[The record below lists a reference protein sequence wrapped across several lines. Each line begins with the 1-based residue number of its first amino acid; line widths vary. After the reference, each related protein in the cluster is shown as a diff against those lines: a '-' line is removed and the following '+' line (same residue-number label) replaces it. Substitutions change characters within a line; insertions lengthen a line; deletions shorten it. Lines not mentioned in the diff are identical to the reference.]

1 MVNCVATETLERA
14 HLEDS
19 QSVAS
24 TERVIEIRS
33 WQGCHQTPHRHDGEV
48 PVVGVAEEQ
57 GVLVGV
63 DQVEYGQ
70 THHLPQEHHT
80 HQHLVVVTGE
90 SESEGG
96 EERWKEEEK
105 ERKGNRKHILLHTHR
120 HVGGLNLFL
129 QPST

>member
-1 MVNCVATETLERA
+1 MVSRTHCVATETLERA
-14 HLEDS
+14 HLEDC

-33 WQGCHQTPHRHDGEV
+33 WQRCHQTTHRHDGEV
-48 PVVGVAEEQ
+48 PVVRVAEEQ

-70 THHLPQEHHT
+70 THHFPQEHHT
-80 HQHLVVVTGE
+80 HQHLVVMVVVAGE

-96 EERWKEEEK
+96 EERQEEEEK
-105 ERKGNRKHILLHTHR
+105 ERKGNRKQIYCTHIDMWDI
-120 HVGGLNLFL
+120 
-129 QPST
+129 

>member
-1 MVNCVATETLERA
+1 MVSRTHCVATETLERT

-24 TERVIEIRS
+24 TDRVIEIRS
-33 WQGCHQTPHRHDGEV
+33 WQGCHQTAHRHDGEV
-48 PVVGVAEEQ
+48 PVVRVAEEQ

-70 THHLPQEHHT
+70 THHFPQEHHT
-80 HQHLVVVTGE
+80 HQHLVVVVVMVTGE
-90 SESEGG
+90 RESERG

-105 ERKGNRKHILLHTHR
+105 EGKENRKHIYCTHIDMWDI
-120 HVGGLNLFL
+120 
-129 QPST
+129 